1 MASQTARERGDG
13 RESNREEEPGGWLE
27 RTWYRSG
34 VGIAV
39 VAGDLLLAV
48 VLAAAA
54 VVVSD
59 GGALGAETVA
69 AGIVPPYVHVFS
81 LLGALG
87 FVFTAL
93 IEAFDCSVGTVLRYT
108 LRLPAALPLGV
119 GIFLLSEVIL
129 GEAAVDATLV
139 AGVVFLTGL
148 YVNLAYKRLGALARR
163 LLPGSGGTGGADGD
177 ASAES
182 TDSDGSEAGE
192 NDETASDG
200 RSSG

>member
-1 MASQTARERGDG
+1 MASQTARERGDSQ
-13 RESNREEEPGGWLE
+13 ESNREEEPGGWLE

-34 VGIAV
+34 VGIGV
-39 VAGDLLLAV
+39 VVGNLLLTV

-81 LLGALG
+81 LLGAVG

-93 IEAFDCSVGTVLRYT
+93 IEAFDSSAGTVLRYNV
-108 LRLPAALPLGV
+108 RLPAALPLGV

-129 GEAAVDATLV
+129 GEAATDATLV
-139 AGVVFLTGL
+139 AGVVFLAGL

-182 TDSDGSEAGE
+182 TDGDASGAGE

>member
-1 MASQTARERGDG
+1 MASQTARERGDS
-13 RESNREEEPGGWLE
+13 RESNREGEPGGWLD

-39 VAGDLLLAV
+39 VVGNLLLTV

-59 GGALGAETVA
+59 GGALGAETA
-69 AGIVPPYVHVFS
+69 TGGIVPPYVHVFS

-129 GEAAVDATLV
+129 GEAAADATLV

-163 LLPGSGGTGGADGD
+163 LLPGSGGTGGGDGD
-177 ASAES
+177 A
-182 TDSDGSEAGE
+182 SEAGE
-192 NDETASDG
+192 NGETASDG

>member
-81 LLGALG
+81 LLGAVG

-93 IEAFDCSVGTVLRYT
+93 IEAFDSSAGTVLRYNV
-108 LRLPAALPLGV
+108 RLPAALPLGV

-129 GEAAVDATLV
+129 GEAATDATLV
-139 AGVVFLTGL
+139 AGVVFLAGL

-163 LLPGSGGTGGADGD
+163 LLPGSGGTGGD

-182 TDSDGSEAGE
+182 TDGDASGAGE

>member
-1 MASQTARERGDG
+1 MASQTARERGDSQ
-13 RESNREEEPGGWLE
+13 ESNREDEPGGWLE

-34 VGIAV
+34 VGIGV
-39 VAGDLLLAV
+39 VVGNLLLTV

-182 TDSDGSEAGE
+182 TDGDGSGAGE

>member
-81 LLGALG
+81 LLGAVG

-93 IEAFDCSVGTVLRYT
+93 IEAFDSSAGTVLRYNV
-108 LRLPAALPLGV
+108 RLPAALPLGV

-129 GEAAVDATLV
+129 GEAATDATLV
-139 AGVVFLTGL
+139 AGVVFLAGL

-163 LLPGSGGTGGADGD
+163 LLPGSGGTDGD

-182 TDSDGSEAGE
+182 TDGDVSGADE

>member
-1 MASQTARERGDG
+1 MASQTARERGDSQ
-13 RESNREEEPGGWLE
+13 ESNREEKPGGWLE

-34 VGIAV
+34 VGIGV
-39 VAGDLLLAV
+39 VVGNLLLTV

-129 GEAAVDATLV
+129 GEAATDATLV
-139 AGVVFLTGL
+139 AGVVFLAGL

-182 TDSDGSEAGE
+182 TDGDGSGAGE

>member
-1 MASQTARERGDG
+1 MASQTARERGDSQ
-13 RESNREEEPGGWLE
+13 ESNREEEPGGWLE

-34 VGIAV
+34 VGIGV
-39 VAGDLLLAV
+39 VVGNLLLTV

-182 TDSDGSEAGE
+182 TDGDASGADE

>member
-1 MASQTARERGDG
+1 MASQTSREREDD
-13 RESNREEEPGGWLE
+13 RESNGTDEPDGRLD

-54 VVVSD
+54 VVVSG
-59 GGALGAETVA
+59 GGALGPEAVA
-69 AGIVPPYVHVFS
+69 GGIVPPYVLVFS
-81 LLGALG
+81 LLGGVG

-93 IEAFDCSVGTVLRYT
+93 IEAFDSSVGTVLRYNV
-108 LRLPAALPLGV
+108 RLPAALPLGV
-119 GIFLLSEVIL
+119 GIFLLSDVIL
-129 GEAAVDATLV
+129 GEAATDATLV
-139 AGVVFLTGL
+139 AGVVFLAGL

-163 LLPGSGGTGGADGD
+163 LLPGSDGTDD
-177 ASAES
+177 ASR
-182 TDSDGSEAGE
+182 DGE
-192 NDETASDG
+192 NNETASDG

>member
-1 MASQTARERGDG
+1 MASQTSREREDG
-13 RESNREEEPGGWLE
+13 RESNETDEPDGWLAQ
-27 RTWYRSG
+27 TWYRSG

-39 VAGDLLLAV
+39 VAGDLLLTV
-48 VLAAAA
+48 GLAAAA

-59 GGALGAETVA
+59 GGGLRPEAVA
-69 AGIVPPYVHVFS
+69 GGIVPSYVLVFS
-81 LLGALG
+81 LLGGVG

-93 IEAFDCSVGTVLRYT
+93 IEGFDSSVGTVLRYNV
-108 LRLPAALPLGV
+108 RLPAALPLGV
-119 GIFLLSEVIL
+119 GIFLLSDVIL
-129 GEAAVDATLV
+129 GEAADDSTLV
-139 AGVVFLTGL
+139 AGVVFLAGL

-163 LLPGSGGTGGADGD
+163 LLPGSGGTGGD

-182 TDSDGSEAGE
+182 TDGDASGADE

>member
-1 MASQTARERGDG
+1 MASQTARERGDSQ
-13 RESNREEEPGGWLE
+13 ESNREDEPGGWLE
-27 RTWYRSG
+27 RRWYRSG
-34 VGIAV
+34 VGIGV
-39 VAGDLLLAV
+39 VVGNLLLTV

-182 TDSDGSEAGE
+182 TDGDGSGAGE